1 MHINWSTLNNEK
13 IAQLNS
19 GKTAWPQVESV
30 RVFTTLFFMHG
41 WRSWRSSTTNV
52 ARCRKRVEF
61 VAVQLALLCRIF
73 SADFP
78 ALMIPPHE
86 KSISPT
92 QDTRENQ
99 LVLARPPLY
108 VLLFIFIHKVCCGST
123 LAAVLNGCLYICSMA
138 EDNDCSS
145 WFIPIVKSNF
155 EFSRNL
161 CEVW

>member
-1 MHINWSTLNNEK
+1 M
-13 IAQLNS
+13 
-19 GKTAWPQVESV
+19 
-30 RVFTTLFFMHG
+30 
-41 WRSWRSSTTNV
+41 

-61 VAVQLALLCRIF
+61 VVVQLALLRRIF
-73 SADFP
+73 STDFP
-78 ALMIPPHE
+78 ALMIPPQE

-92 QDTRENQ
+92 HDTRENQ

-161 CEVW
+161 SEVWQILIRTIFT